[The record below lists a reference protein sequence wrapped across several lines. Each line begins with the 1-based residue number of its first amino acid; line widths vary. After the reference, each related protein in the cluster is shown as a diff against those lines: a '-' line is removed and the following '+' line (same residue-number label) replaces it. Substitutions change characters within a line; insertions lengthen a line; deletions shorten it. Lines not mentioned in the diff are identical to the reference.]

1 MIAMILTLVAF
12 LGTVFFARQ
21 SVTGGLIAVFTVGY
35 GYGII
40 RANLP
45 GLFSHFLFDAAVLG
59 FYLVHL
65 YRYWAAYSSETT
77 TLKTFFLLLVIWPI
91 ALFFVPLQDWMVQLV
106 GLRANIFFL
115 PFLLI
120 GAQLRQEE
128 WYSLAKGLAILN
140 LLTFIIAG
148 VEYFVGV
155 EQFFPLNELTDVIY
169 RSRDVAGY
177 QAFRIPATFH
187 SAHAYA
193 GTMVSTLPIL
203 FGAWLQP
210 TSSKWL
216 RYFFPLAMAVTGLG
230 ILMAATR
237 VHFVVM
243 AVLIVVATL
252 SAQMRPGVRLIWM
265 ILMGLIGLL
274 TANTERLQRFS
285 SLQDTEFLEIRLYA
299 SLNKSFLDI
308 IDQYTM
314 GNGLGGG
321 GTSLPYFLQARVQNA
336 ALGLENE
343 YSRLVLEQGIIGLVL
358 WLIFLAWI
366 FTRRTADKQDS
377 WFIGKRLAWFTCLAY
392 FAVAVVGIGLF
403 VAVPQSCVT
412 FLLLGWIAIYQPAKG
427 SATLGSSTPT
437 YPIKRQYIVWANAGD
452 SDFYSKVGSMR

>member
-1 MIAMILTLVAF
+1 MFAMILTVMAF
-12 LGTVFFARQ
+12 LGTIFFARRGV
-21 SVTGGLIAVFTVGY
+21 STGLIAVFAVGY

-40 RANLP
+40 RANFP
-45 GLFSHFLFDAAVLG
+45 GFFSHFLFDAAVLG

-65 YRYWAAYSSETT
+65 YHYWVVNNTETT
-77 TLKTFFLLLVIWPI
+77 TLKAFLLLLIVWPI

-120 GAQLRQEE
+120 GAQLKREE
-128 WYSLAKGLAILN
+128 WYQLAKGLGLLN
-140 LLTFIIAG
+140 LLAFGVAG
-148 VEYFVGV
+148 AEYFGGV
-155 EQFFPLNELTDVIY
+155 EQFFPQNELTDVIY

-210 TSSKWL
+210 TTHKWL

-252 SAQMRPGVRLIWM
+252 SAQMRPGVRFAWM
-265 ILMGLIGLL
+265 TLMGLIGLL

-285 SLQDTEFLEIRLYA
+285 SLQDTEFLENRIYA

-308 IDQYTM
+308 VNQYPM

-321 GTSLPYFLQARVQNA
+321 GTSLPYFLQARVQNV

-343 YSRLVLEQGIIGLVL
+343 YSRLVLEQGIIGLGL
-358 WLIFLAWI
+358 WTAFLIWI
-366 FTRRTADKQDS
+366 FSRQTANKQDN
-377 WFIGKRLAWFTCLAY
+377 WFLGKRLAWFTCLSY
-392 FAVAVVGIGLF
+392 FIVAVVGIGLF
-403 VAVPQSCVT
+403 VAIPQSCIT
-412 FLLLGWIAIYQPAKG
+412 FLLLGWIAIYQPK
-427 SATLGSSTPT
+427 TINKTTNYQNYYPKKYQYMVQVST
-437 YPIKRQYIVWANAGD
+437 KNREF
-452 SDFYSKVGSMR
+452 SLEEK